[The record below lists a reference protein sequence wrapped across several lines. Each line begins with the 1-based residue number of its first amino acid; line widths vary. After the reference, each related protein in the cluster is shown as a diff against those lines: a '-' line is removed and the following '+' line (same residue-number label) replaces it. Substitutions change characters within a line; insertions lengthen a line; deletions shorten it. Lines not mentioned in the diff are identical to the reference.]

1 MHFIRCSDTVAFER
15 GAGVDMHAAAFQ
27 VNAVNTGF
35 MLSFALCSL
44 MMALRL
50 LTALYP
56 GLSLRHLA
64 ERTTTRHAT
73 MTGSKR
79 HKHHITRRCSRTPAA
94 PHWLSIGSVEAEA
107 PLLQHPLRE
116 VKTST
121 VTPVS
126 RHPDTVRLRLVTQQQ
141 TRISNCYTVAD
152 AEYRRLHCSTTLLEP
167 TVSAQLLRNT
177 ANWRESYTHRQTL

>member
-64 ERTTTRHAT
+64 ERTTTTHAA
-73 MTGSKR
+73 MTGSKQR
-79 HKHHITRRCSRTPAA
+79 KHLIIKRCSRTPAA
-94 PHWLSIGSVEAEA
+94 PH
-107 PLLQHPLRE
+107 
-116 VKTST
+116 
-121 VTPVS
+121 
-126 RHPDTVRLRLVTQQQ
+126 
-141 TRISNCYTVAD
+141 
-152 AEYRRLHCSTTLLEP
+152 
-167 TVSAQLLRNT
+167 
-177 ANWRESYTHRQTL
+177 